1 MVARQTPLDSCLI
14 WLLLAEAQSSRSH
27 EQALH
32 MGNGAL
38 SLKDPETL
46 EEVPPRAQKVPLNT
60 LATWSYLKSFQGAPI
75 KAKASRH
82 ST

>member
-1 MVARQTPLDSCLI
+1 
-14 WLLLAEAQSSRSH
+14 
-27 EQALH
+27 

-38 SLKDPETL
+38 SPKGPETL
-46 EEVPPRAQKVPLNT
+46 EEVPSRAQKVPLNT
-60 LATWSYLKSFQGAPI
+60 LATWSYLKSFQEALI